1 MHAGRLTSECTE
13 PVLTITPPPVL
24 RALRGLAGFV
34 RALKVK
40 YQDIE
45 VGLDFEPEP
54 GLADNGDLE
63 SDLQDLLEVVGTAA
77 KAADACV
84 ALLRGP
90 LQQRVGLRQVDR
102 HRRSALGGLEL
113 HLVRFGHASGC
124 IENLE

>member
-1 MHAGRLTSECTE
+1 MLRLSAGGTAGELAR
-13 PVLTITPPPVL
+13 

-34 RALKVK
+34 RALKCK
-40 YQDIE
+40 YQ
-45 VGLDFEPEP
+45 PEP

-84 ALLRGP
+84 ALLPGP

-102 HRRSALGGLEL
+102 HRRSAFGGLEL